1 METILCDSTKF
12 ICLGSAEDNDNTAK
26 LETKLQRR
34 LLQLKKDHQIAPSIY
49 NDIRPTGSQRPR
61 MYGLPKTYKASIPL
75 RPILSMIGSS
85 QHELA
90 KWLCT
95 ILQPVLDR
103 YSAHCIKGSFTF
115 AKTIQDLTTDS
126 DQTFLCSFDISS
138 LFTNIPLE
146 ETIQICADSLYESNL
161 TPPIMDKDVFI
172 ELMNIATTSVE
183 FSFNNKIYKQID
195 GVAMGS
201 LLGPALANIFVGYQE
216 EKLFIDNNQPLIYF
230 RYVDDT
236 FAMFEDEL
244 NCNRFLKQLNSLH
257 QSLNF
262 THQKEVN
269 GKLPFLDVLVEK
281 SNTKFLTSVY
291 RKPSFSGQYNLW
303 DSFGLKSRKNNLIGT
318 RVHRA
323 LEICSPSKLPQ
334 EIDFIRSILYS
345 NGYPENVINSRIK
358 RKIEQFKLPPKE
370 GPEKCPVYLKLPWIG
385 NISTKFEN
393 QCKTA
398 VSSCFGAVKLRVA
411 FSTRKMLP
419 TVRKDVVPTKQQSM
433 VVYQYV
439 CRCDCRYVGRTS
451 QRLQDRIKQHI
462 PKAIRNQA
470 QTNCDLFQ
478 SNHTSTSAIGQ
489 HLLNNKKCAS
499 YYDDDQFSILAKG
512 RTLFHLSTLEA
523 TFIKML
529 KPELCRQKEFVY
541 TLKLRH

>member
-1 METILCDSTKF
+1 
-12 ICLGSAEDNDNTAK
+12 
-26 LETKLQRR
+26 
-34 LLQLKKDHQIAPSIY
+34 
-49 NDIRPTGSQRPR
+49 
-61 MYGLPKTYKASIPL
+61 
-75 RPILSMIGSS
+75 
-85 QHELA
+85 
-90 KWLCT
+90 
-95 ILQPVLDR
+95 
-103 YSAHCIKGSFTF
+103 
-115 AKTIQDLTTDS
+115 
-126 DQTFLCSFDISS
+126 
-138 LFTNIPLE
+138 
-146 ETIQICADSLYESNL
+146 
-161 TPPIMDKDVFI
+161 
-172 ELMNIATTSVE
+172 
-183 FSFNNKIYKQID
+183 
-195 GVAMGS
+195 
-201 LLGPALANIFVGYQE
+201 
-216 EKLFIDNNQPLIYF
+216 
-230 RYVDDT
+230 
-236 FAMFEDEL
+236 MFEDEL

-262 THQKEVN
+262 THEKEVN

-281 SNTKFLTSVY
+281 SNTKFLTSIY
-291 RKPSFSGQYNLW
+291 RKPSFSGQHNRW
-303 DSFGLKSRKNNLIGT
+303 DSFGPKSRKNNLIGT
-318 RVHRA
+318 LVHRA

-478 SNHTSTSAIGQ
+478 SNHTSTSAGAWLALDNTSSTIKNAPLTMMTTNFLFWLKEE
-489 HLLNNKKCAS
+489 HFFIYLPWKRLSSKCLS
-499 YYDDDQFSILAKG
+499 RSLSSKRIRLHTKITSLI
-512 RTLFHLSTLEA
+512 RTRRNVWLSTNQNVP
-523 TFIKML
+523 TFSPASFAINTS
-529 KPELCRQKEFVY
+529 PSTPGFVL
-541 TLKLRH
+541 TITPDES